1 MFKKIKRITAVL
13 ISLTAAVQ
21 ISSVNIINADE
32 ETIYSTDFEN
42 EEVCWYAFGDS
53 VIELSDEYSNSGEF
67 SIKASQRTQPWM
79 GPALNLKNY
88 AEEYGS
94 VFSVSFMA
102 FQTELDTSLQIGA
115 TVKVVATGAED
126 QYLNIATVA
135 VPPGEWT
142 QIKGT
147 VTVPEGAENLELYI
161 ETPGVG
167 YQTST
172 FQNFYIDDFSLYSGL
187 AEISDAGAALNA
199 NDTADDSFEE
209 TESTEETVQADNQ
222 QNNQKKKKKKGNA
235 TIPVLITATLLVV
248 GVGIA
253 AYVLLSKKGNSS
265 AGDDNDRDQLTK
277 AYLKEKFDE
286 KIKDF
291 QNAPEKLN
299 EKYFSICEIINM
311 QKITADFGQ
320 AHGDEALV
328 ICAYLLKK
336 AVDKHGKVYRVSNN
350 RFVVVSDKNLKNEI
364 KQEIENQKNESKN
377 YEIQIAFGYSYF
389 DKKNDG
395 IPNVQ
400 VIMDRAETMMLS
412 EKNKITAVQSEKESQ
427 NENSEDFLK
436 TLENVQT
443 IDTDIK

>member
-1 MFKKIKRITAVL
+1 MFKKIKRITALL
-13 ISLTAAVQ
+13 ISLTAVVQ
-21 ISSVNIINADE
+21 ISSISTINADE
-32 ETIYSTDFEN
+32 DTIYSTDFEN
-42 EEVCWYAFGDS
+42 EEVCWYAFGDTN
-53 VIELSDEYSNSGEF
+53 VVELTDEYSNSGEF
-67 SIKASQRTQPWM
+67 SLKASKRTNSWM
-79 GPALNLKNY
+79 GPAIDITNY
-88 AEEYGS
+88 LEYGS
-94 VFSVSFMA
+94 SFTVSFMA
-102 FQTELDTSLQIGA
+102 FQAAAEMNVSIGA
-115 TVKVVATGAED
+115 TVKIYRVGGSADGE
-126 QYLNIATVA
+126 YLNVA
-135 VPPGEWT
+135 SQAVSPGEWT
-142 QIKGT
+142 QVKGN
-147 VTVPEGAENLELYI
+147 VTVPDDVERVELYI
-161 ETPGVG
+161 ETPGS
-167 YQTST
+167 QS
-172 FQNFYIDDFSLYSGL
+172 NNNIDFYIDDFSLYSGMVEV
-187 AEISDAGAALNA
+187 ADSQVNV
-199 NDTADDSFEE
+199 TADEQADEDVFEDEEVYEE
-209 TESTEETVQADNQ
+209 TEQSDSSQDT
-222 QNNQKKKKKKGNA
+222 KKKKKKSNA
-235 TIPVLITATLLVV
+235 LIPILITATLLLV
-248 GVGIA
+248 GVGIG
-253 AYVLLSKKGNSS
+253 AYILISKKETSSGDNS
-265 AGDDNDRDQLTK
+265 GMDELTK